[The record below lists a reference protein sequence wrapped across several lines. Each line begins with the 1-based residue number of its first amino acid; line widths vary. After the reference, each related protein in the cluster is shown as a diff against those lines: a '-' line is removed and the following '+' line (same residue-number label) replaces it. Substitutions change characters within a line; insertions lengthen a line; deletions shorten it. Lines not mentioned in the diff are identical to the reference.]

1 MWQGTLRN
9 VLPDGSLQDYIRVVQ
24 RTFGAKLTPD
34 DVYAA
39 DLLSALGAIDTGV
52 TCVLDWSHIQNSPEH
67 TDACIKGL
75 VDSGIRAVFAYG
87 AGQNETGGLGRASGQ
102 SAAESASRLSSGGSA
117 GENSVPSASTIDFTD
132 SCVTGHSP
140 V

>member
-1 MWQGTLRN
+1 MYRETRTEYAVLSPDTTPPSLLGTRWRAQRFQLSDMSTAI
-9 VLPDGSLQDYIRVVQ
+9 VLV
-24 RTFGAKLTPD
+24 
-34 DVYAA
+34 
-39 DLLSALGAIDTGV
+39 
-52 TCVLDWSHIQNSPEH
+52 
-67 TDACIKGL
+67 
-75 VDSGIRAVFAYG
+75 

-132 SCVTGHSP
+132 SSVTGHSP